1 MSFSDSEKNL
11 ATVNKIQRQRIS
23 IGDTEHKLANIE
35 TFGQP
40 YGDEVGR

>member
-23 IGDTEHKLANIE
+23 IGDTEHKLA
-35 TFGQP
+35 FGRP
-40 YGDEVGR
+40 YWDEVGS